1 MFSEVLVNYYYF
13 FLSMYV
19 YILYIHT
26 HTYRVDSEQHEFELH
41 ACIYMQIIFNTYLH
55 CFLCMAEILWMW
67 KADCMRWFTPFY
79 VGDLSICGFRCPKG
93 VLEPMP
99 HARRG
104 KIVVVVFEKS
114 KVICGFLNVQDLA
127 LQLLYSLRVK
137 YICKK
142 CICVSACVFVCVFV
156 YVVYVCTSCSKIVTI
171 YLSLCA
177 RHFPDLSSSVTM

>member
-1 MFSEVLVNYYYF
+1 MWEVFLVS
-13 FLSMYV
+13 L
-19 YILYIHT
+19 L
-26 HTYRVDSEQHEFELH
+26 ELTSFKT
-41 ACIYMQIIFNTYLH
+41 IIQQRSP
-55 CFLCMAEILWMW
+55 C
-67 KADCMRWFTPFY
+67 P
-79 VGDLSICGFRCPKG
+79 RCKH
-93 VLEPMP
+93 V
-99 HARRG
+99 RRG

-177 RHFPDLSSSVTM
+177 RHFPDLSSSVTMWYVSYYSHFKDWETVGFTCPKSGDEKAKEPGFKFRSMWL